1 MCWAS
6 PSAGVPCPEMCLC
19 VCVQVYN
26 SVCVCAR
33 VCLCTWMHGKGRV
46 ALPGLAAHMQ
56 VGGSVPR
63 RGPGPCVFSLAAL
76 LCAVCFVN
84 WPPGSSA
91 SLLEGSVCFEDAGLF
106 QVRFCLL
113 GRACLSSL
121 SGSCPCL
128 CFRAEGPGPPSS
140 WWPLRLPLMSEPGAG
155 EEPPS
160 HVSLGGRRSCA
171 APRVG

>member
-1 MCWAS
+1 M
-6 PSAGVPCPEMCLC
+6 
-19 VCVQVYN
+19 
-26 SVCVCAR
+26 CVCAR
-33 VCLCTWMHGKGRV
+33 VPVHLDAWKGRV

-91 SLLEGSVCFEDAGLF
+91 SLLEGSACFEDAGLF

-128 CFRAEGPGPPSS
+128 CFRAEGPGPLSS
-140 WWPLRLPLMSEPGAG
+140 WWPLHLPLMSEPGAG

-160 HVSLGGRRSCA
+160 HVSPGGRHSCA